1 MFTRL
6 RRSSRFLVALALVG
20 FAGACKDSTGLDDH
34 EPEVESIRLTF
45 SNGAVVTITSTG
57 AVTGTAS
64 ITAGGARGVTAEFLN
79 AAGQPD
85 DHVTG
90 EEFQLA
96 VTPGTGVTFARTAPF
111 AGTLTAGGTT
121 GTVPVQFGLLHIEE
135 NHVDFG
141 PFTVN
146 VSVTGAGGQ

>member
-1 MFTRL
+1 MFTRF
-6 RRSSRFLVALALVG
+6 RRSSRFVVALALVG
-20 FAGACKDSTGLDDH
+20 LVGACKDSTGLDED

-45 SNGAVVTITSTG
+45 SNGSVVTISSTG

-64 ITAGGARGVTAEFLN
+64 ITAGGSRTVTAEFLN

-85 DHVTG
+85 DHVTAD
-90 EEFQLA
+90 EFRLA
-96 VTPGTGVTFARTAPF
+96 VTPGAGVTFTRTAPF
-111 AGTLTAGGTT
+111 AGTLTAGATT

-146 VSVTGAGGQ
+146 VSVTGAAQ